1 MTEMFLTIKKDG
13 QEITFS
19 DEETA
24 ELIDQLDDM
33 MGELALID
41 MPSVQEDKPS
51 TAELYSFFLGCSD
64 AT

>member
-19 DEETA
+19 DEEVA

-33 MGELALID
+33 MSELADIDHDELIGKMAD
-41 MPSVQEDKPS
+41 
-51 TAELYSFFLGCSD
+51 D
-64 AT
+64 AYAYVLSQWSKVG